1 MAVKATYAGE
11 IERNNTKGLLFKL
24 KFTGNYGVNGV
35 GDLLDLTPG
44 AVADPLLAYNL
55 ILDLPPTNLAV
66 LNEPLG
72 GSYIALLPNAN
83 PTLQNLGV
91 LVYSPAGAE
100 KATNAAYTAG
110 ELAGFVEIAVFVP
123 LQ

>member
-1 MAVKATYAGE
+1 MSVKATYAGE

-24 KFTGNYGVNGV
+24 KFTGNYGANGV

-44 AVADPLLAYNL
+44 N
-55 ILDLPPTNLAV
+55 ILDPTLSYNTILVEPPTNLGV

-91 LVYSPAGAE
+91 QMWEPAGAE
-100 KATNAAYTAG
+100 KATNAAYTAA
-110 ELAGFVEIAVFVP
+110 ELAGFAEIVVFVP